1 MKKLLSLAL
10 LLFGLS
16 TPIWAQKMLLLE
28 KANRVKT
35 QKIYIGQHLRYRL
48 TGKEDYWYYRELTE
62 ILPEQ
67 QTVVLDFYPVKL
79 EDISMLRVH
88 RRSFVRGM
96 GNGLIVFG
104 ANLALAT
111 TAAAIFRDDVK
122 YGPLYGGAALSIGTG
137 FWLSSKRTLKMG
149 KKYRLRATEVRFNR

>member
-16 TPIWAQKMLLLE
+16 APLWAQKMVLLE

-35 QKIYIGQHLRYRL
+35 QKIYVGQQLHYRL
-48 TGKEDYWYYRELTE
+48 TGKEDYWYHRELTE

-79 EDISMLRVH
+79 EDIAMLKVP
-88 RRSFVRGM
+88 RRLRGL

-149 KKYRLRATEVRFNR
+149 QKYRLRATEVRFNR